1 MKTIK
6 KFIGFSLGPI
16 LGAIFSAVSVP
27 ICTHYLLPNEYG
39 KTSMFN
45 LLYTILLM
53 VVYLG
58 FDQAFIREYHEYDNK
73 GMVLFNSM
81 IVPSFITI
89 ILILFVAPFAS
100 SISYFLFESYQHI
113 DVVYLLLG
121 ALPFLLVERFIL
133 VNLRMEE
140 RAIEYSSFSLIVK
153 VVAFACTL
161 FFLFNIRQDFLAI
174 VYSTIISHYIGDG
187 ILIVLYHRMLEFKKE
202 YFDWNLVRRMA
213 SYALPLVPAT
223 VIGTIFNGEDK
234 VFIKYFSDYN
244 ELGYYQVSMTLAN
257 MVLILQQAF
266 STFWT
271 PTVFRWRAEN
281 VENEKYEFVQKVVSL
296 FASAC
301 FMGILLI
308 KNILPVLLSEKY
320 ESTKYILP
328 FLLFY
333 PVMSMMVSTT
343 VSGIDFA
350 RKTKYTLYFSM
361 AVTALNFALNLLLVP
376 MLGASGAAIATGLSH
391 VFYFWIRTLYS
402 RKLWFDFDISHFI
415 KMTILLTFSALINS
429 LTFLSQ
435 PIVYMIDVVVIFT
448 GIIIYKETI
457 FKVYEMVTEG
467 IRGRMNRDKK
477 VSEK

>member
-6 KFIGFSLGPI
+6 KFIGFSFGPI

-53 VVYLG
+53 VAYLG

-73 GMVLFNSM
+73 GKVLFNSM

-89 ILILFVAPFAS
+89 TLILLVAPFAS
-100 SISYFLFESYQHI
+100 GISYFLFESDQHV

-140 RAIEYSSFSLIVK
+140 RAIEYSFFSLIVK

-187 ILIVLYHRMLEFKKE
+187 ILIVLYHKMLKFKKE

-244 ELGYYQVSMTLAN
+244 ELGYYQVSMTLVN
-257 MVLILQQAF
+257 MVMILQQAF
-266 STFWT
+266 STFWI
-271 PTVFRWRAEN
+271 PTVFRWKSEN
-281 VENEKYEFVQKVVSL
+281 VENDKYEFVQKVVSF
-296 FASAC
+296 FASSC

-308 KNILPVLLSEKY
+308 KNFLPILLSEKY

-333 PVMSMMVSTT
+333 PVMSMIVSTT
-343 VSGIDFA
+343 ASGIDFA
-350 RKTKYTLYFSM
+350 RKTKYTVYFSI
-361 AVTALNFALNLLLVP
+361 AVTVLNFVLNLLLVP

-391 VFYFWIRTLYS
+391 VFYFWIKTLYS
-402 RKLWFDFDISHFI
+402 KKLWFDFDISHFI
-415 KMTILLTFSALINS
+415 KMTILLTIAALANSLPFIVQPLVYLIDVLIIFLGIRLYKDVLINGW
-429 LTFLSQ
+429 FV
-435 PIVYMIDVVVIFT
+435 IVGEIKRVR
-448 GIIIYKETI
+448 KE
-457 FKVYEMVTEG
+457 KC
-467 IRGRMNRDKK
+467 
-477 VSEK
+477 

>member
-1 MKTIK
+1 MNAIK

-16 LGAIFSAVSVP
+16 LGAIFSAISVP

-53 VVYLG
+53 VAYLG
-58 FDQAFIREYHEYDNK
+58 FDQAFIREYHEFKNK
-73 GMVLFNSM
+73 KKVLLNSM
-81 IVPSFITI
+81 IIPCFITI
-89 ILILFVAPFAS
+89 TIVLLVIPFAS
-100 SISYFLFESYQHI
+100 NISYLLFESNKHT
-113 DVVYLLLG
+113 DVVYMLLI

-140 RAIEYSSFSLIVK
+140 RAIEYSFFSLLVK
-153 VVAFACTL
+153 IVAFACTL
-161 FFLFNIRQDFLAI
+161 FFLFNVRQDFLSI

-187 ILIVLYHRMLEFKKE
+187 VLIFLYHRMLIFKKE
-202 YFDWNLVRRMA
+202 YFDWKLVKRMA
-213 SYALPLVPAT
+213 NYALPLVPAT

-234 VFIKYFSDYN
+234 IFIKYFSDYS

-271 PTVFRWRAEN
+271 PTIFRWKAEN
-281 VENEKYEFVQKVVSL
+281 VGNEKYEFVQKLVSL
-296 FASAC
+296 FASTC
-301 FMGILLI
+301 FMGILLV
-308 KNILPVLLSEKY
+308 KNFLPVLLSSKY
-320 ESTKYILP
+320 ESTKFILP

-350 RKTKYTLYFSM
+350 RKTKYTLYFSI
-361 AVTALNFALNLLLVP
+361 AVTVLNFILNLIFVP
-376 MLGASGAAIATGLSH
+376 ILGAAGAAIATGLSH

-402 RKLWFDFDISHFI
+402 RKLWFDFEISYLI
-415 KMTILLTFSALINS
+415 KTTILLTFAAIINS
-429 LTFLSQ
+429 LAFINETLVYVIDFII
-435 PIVYMIDVVVIFT
+435 IVIGLYLYKDIFT
-448 GIIIYKETI
+448 QIKVLIIDGIKRRRET
-457 FKVYEMVTEG
+457 FQ
-467 IRGRMNRDKK
+467 
-477 VSEK
+477 

>member
-1 MKTIK
+1 MNAIK

-16 LGAIFSAVSVP
+16 LGAIFSAISVP

-53 VVYLG
+53 VAYLG
-58 FDQAFIREYHEYDNK
+58 FDQAFIREYHEFKNK
-73 GMVLFNSM
+73 KKVLLNSM
-81 IVPSFITI
+81 IIPCFITI
-89 ILILFVAPFAS
+89 IIVLLVIPFAS
-100 SISYFLFESYQHI
+100 NISYFLFESNKHT
-113 DVVYLLLG
+113 DVVYMLLI

-140 RAIEYSSFSLIVK
+140 RAIEYSFFSLLVK
-153 VVAFACTL
+153 IVAFACTL
-161 FFLFNIRQDFLAI
+161 FFLFNVRQDFLSI

-187 ILIVLYHRMLEFKKE
+187 VLIFLYHRMLIFKKE
-202 YFDWNLVRRMA
+202 YFDWKLVKRMA
-213 SYALPLVPAT
+213 NYALPLVPAT

-234 VFIKYFSDYN
+234 IFIKYFSDYS

-271 PTVFRWRAEN
+271 PTIFRWKAEN
-281 VENEKYEFVQKVVSL
+281 VGNEKYEFVQKLVSL
-296 FASAC
+296 FASTC
-301 FMGILLI
+301 FMGILLV
-308 KNILPVLLSEKY
+308 KNFLPVLLSSKY
-320 ESTKYILP
+320 ESTKFILP

-350 RKTKYTLYFSM
+350 RKTKYTLYFSI
-361 AVTALNFALNLLLVP
+361 AVTVLNFILNLIFVP
-376 MLGASGAAIATGLSH
+376 ILGAAGAAIATGLSH

-402 RKLWFDFDISHFI
+402 RKLWFDFEISYLI
-415 KMTILLTFSALINS
+415 KTTILLTFAAIINS
-429 LTFLSQ
+429 LAFINETLVYVIDFII
-435 PIVYMIDVVVIFT
+435 IVIGLYLYKDIFT
-448 GIIIYKETI
+448 QIKVLIIDGIKRRRET
-457 FKVYEMVTEG
+457 FQ
-467 IRGRMNRDKK
+467 
-477 VSEK
+477 

>member
-1 MKTIK
+1 
-6 KFIGFSLGPI
+6 
-16 LGAIFSAVSVP
+16 
-27 ICTHYLLPNEYG
+27 
-39 KTSMFN
+39 
-45 LLYTILLM
+45 
-53 VVYLG
+53 
-58 FDQAFIREYHEYDNK
+58 
-73 GMVLFNSM
+73 M

-89 ILILFVAPFAS
+89 ALILLVAPFS
-100 SISYFLFESYQHI
+100 SNISYFLFESDQHV

-140 RAIEYSSFSLIVK
+140 RAIEYSFFSLIVK

-174 VYSTIISHYIGDG
+174 VYSTIISYYIGDG
-187 ILIVLYHRMLEFKKE
+187 ILIVLYHKMLKFKKE
-202 YFDWNLVRRMA
+202 DFDWNLVRRMA
-213 SYALPLVPAT
+213 NYALPLAPAT

-257 MVLILQQAF
+257 MVLILHQAF

-271 PTVFRWRAEN
+271 PTVFRWKSEN
-281 VENEKYEFVQKVVSL
+281 VENDKYEFVQKVVSL

-308 KNILPVLLSEKY
+308 KNFLPILLSEKY

-333 PVMSMMVSTT
+333 PVMSMIASTT
-343 VSGIDFA
+343 ESGIDFA
-350 RKTKYTLYFSM
+350 RKTQYTLYFSI
-361 AVTALNFALNLLLVP
+361 AVTVLNFVLNLLLVP
-376 MLGASGAAIATGLSH
+376 TLGASGAAIATGLSH

-402 RKLWFDFDISHFI
+402 RKLWFDFDILHFM
-415 KMTILLTFSALINS
+415 KMTFLLTFAALINS
-429 LTFLSQ
+429 LTFLSE
-435 PIVYMIDVVVIFT
+435 PVVYMMDLVVIFI
-448 GIIIYKETI
+448 GILMYRDTILKIYELAAKGIKE
-457 FKVYEMVTEG
+457 
-467 IRGRMNRDKK
+467 R
-477 VSEK
+477 